1 MLISGYTLLG
11 TMELKDGIK
20 EAEITETTMK
30 LQAYGSDIEDVL
42 AGKKDFDSL
51 KTIISILT
59 KQLDDENLNLFDKM
73 LANYLLGESYNVLI
87 QKTCSP
93 QEAQFNNPIVWKA
106 VFYYRMALLYVEG
119 IFEKKQVA
127 LLVTAKNHRYNA
139 LIKLGDVYSHMGRL
153 QDGVECYK
161 DAALLYPNDYRWKFH
176 FGFTLFNTHSYYE
189 RAAERFVVSLMK
201 DLLRD
206 CLDKKEYTQSANYV
220 YNIIKD
226 WKSPDLN
233 DDKPIN
239 YESTEEG
246 EYNHWVNQNVLRLN
260 AYNDINFTSTLCQED
275 SLYFDGVFSPKT
287 EPDSWRR
294 LFQMLNEIKQE
305 YVSARYMLYS
315 YFMKSGSNHV
325 SDKNVR
331 LADLYDRS
339 NYSFHLE
346 LAKSAFR
353 SLYSILDKIAFVL
366 NEYLDLNMNPERVN
380 FSNVWYENSKSYRVK
395 EAILK
400 YKSIY
405 SLAGLLFI
413 RNDIYGGADDYL
425 QAEETKLLKKVR
437 NAIEHR
443 AIIIVDDGILE
454 DDGSVL
460 NISRIE
466 FERVSINLIKTV
478 RQAIFCFVN
487 AVNHIEYD
495 KKIEITKNGEMIIPQ
510 EIDSVKDDEKV

>member
-1 MLISGYTLLG
+1 MKIES
-11 TMELKDGIK
+11 
-20 EAEITETTMK
+20 AITQTTK
-30 LQAYGSDIEDVL
+30 ILQGYGSDLEDVL
-42 AGKKDFDSL
+42 LGKKGIDSL
-51 KTIISILT
+51 ETNISVVSKL
-59 KQLDDENLNLFDKM
+59 LGDGNLNLFDKM
-73 LANYLLGESYNVLI
+73 LANYLMGESYDVLI
-87 QKTCSP
+87 KKTCSP
-93 QEAQFNNPIVWKA
+93 QEAQYNNPNVWKA
-106 VFYYRMALLYVEG
+106 VYYYRMALLYVKS
-119 IFEKKQVA
+119 IFEMKQVA
-127 LLVTAKNHRYNA
+127 LFVTAKNYRYNA
-139 LIKLGDVYSHMGRL
+139 LIKLGNVYSHMGRL
-153 QDGVECYK
+153 QDGIECYK
-161 DAALLYPNDYRWKFH
+161 AAALLYSNNYRWKFH

-189 RAAERFVVSLMK
+189 RAAEGFVVSLMK
-201 DLLRD
+201 VLLRD
-206 CLDKKEYTQSANYV
+206 CLDKKEYSRSATYV
-220 YNIIKD
+220 YSIIKD

-233 DDKPIN
+233 EDRPVN
-239 YESTEEG
+239 YETTEEDD
-246 EYNHWVNQNVLRLN
+246 YNHWVNQNVLRLN
-260 AYNDINFTSTLCQED
+260 AYNDICFTSTLCQED
-275 SLYFDGVFSPKT
+275 SLYFDGVYSPKA
-287 EPDSWRR
+287 EPDSWRK

-315 YFMKSGSNHV
+315 YFKKSGSNHL
-325 SDKNVR
+325 SDMNVR
-331 LADLYDRS
+331 LADVYDIS

-346 LAKSAFR
+346 LSKSAFR
-353 SLYSILDKIAFVL
+353 SLYSILDKIAFAL
-366 NEYLDLNMNPERVN
+366 NDYLDLNMNPERVN

-413 RNDIYGGADDYL
+413 RNDIYGGAYDYL

>member
-1 MLISGYTLLG
+1 
-11 TMELKDGIK
+11 MELIGGIK
-20 EAEITETTMK
+20 EAEITKTTKM
-30 LQAYGSDIEDVL
+30 LQDYGSDIEDVL
-42 AGKKDFDSL
+42 AGKKGIDSL
-51 KTIISILT
+51 ETIISIVSKL
-59 KQLDDENLNLFDKM
+59 LGDGNLNLFDKM
-73 LANYLLGESYNVLI
+73 LANYLLGESHNVLI
-87 QKTCSP
+87 KKTCSP

-106 VFYYRMALLYVEG
+106 VYFYRMALLYVEG

-127 LLVTAKNHRYNA
+127 LFVTAKLHQYSA
-139 LIKLGDVYSHMGRL
+139 LIQLGDVYSHMGRF
-153 QDGVECYK
+153 QDGIECYK
-161 DAALLYPNDYRWKFH
+161 NAALLYPNDYKWKFH
-176 FGFTLFNTHSYYE
+176 FGFTLFDTHSYYE
-189 RAAERFVVSLMK
+189 RSAERFVVSLMK
-201 DLLRD
+201 DLLKD
-206 CLDKKEYTQSANYV
+206 CLDKKEYSQSANYV
-220 YNIIKD
+220 YGIIKD
-226 WKSPDLN
+226 WQTPDLK
-233 DDKPIN
+233 DDRPTN
-239 YESTEEG
+239 FESTEDD

-275 SLYFDGVFSPKT
+275 SLYFDGVYSPKT
-287 EPDSWRR
+287 EPDSWRI
-294 LFQMLNEIKQE
+294 LFQMLNEVKQE

-315 YFMKSGSNHV
+315 YFKKSGSNHV

-353 SLYSILDKIAFVL
+353 SLYSILDKIAFAL
-366 NEYLDLNMNPERVN
+366 NDYLDLKMNPERVN
-380 FSNVWYENSKSYRVK
+380 FSNVWYENSKSYRIK
-395 EAILK
+395 EEILK
-400 YKSIY
+400 YKSLY

-425 QAEETKLLKKVR
+425 QAEETRLLKKVR

-460 NISRIE
+460 NISRME
-466 FERVSINLIKTV
+466 FEGVSVNLIKTV

-495 KKIEITKNGEMIIPQ
+495 KKLEITKNGEMIIPQ
-510 EIDSVKDDEKV
+510 EIDPVKDDEKV

>member
-1 MLISGYTLLG
+1 MES
-11 TMELKDGIK
+11 MELKGGIK

-42 AGKKDFDSL
+42 AGKKDVDSL
-51 KTIISILT
+51 KTIISVLT
-59 KQLDDENLNLFDKM
+59 KQLDEGNLNLFDKM

-106 VFYYRMALLYVEG
+106 VYYYRMALLYVEG
-119 IFEKKQVA
+119 IFESKLVA
-127 LLVTAKNHRYNA
+127 LFVTAKHHRYNA
-139 LIKLGDVYSHMGRL
+139 LIRLGNVYSHIGRL
-153 QDGVECYK
+153 QDGIGCYK
-161 DAALLYPNDYRWKFH
+161 GAALLCPNDYMWKFY

-201 DLLRD
+201 EMLRE
-206 CLDKKEYTQSANYV
+206 CLDKKEYSQSANYV

-226 WKSPDLN
+226 WESPDLKE
-233 DDKPIN
+233 DKPIN

-275 SLYFDGVFSPKT
+275 SLYFDGVYSLKN

-315 YFMKSGSNHV
+315 YFWKSGSNHV

-339 NYSFHLE
+339 NYSFNLE

-380 FSNVWYENSKSYRVK
+380 FSNVWYENSKSYKIK
-395 EAILK
+395 EEILK
-400 YKSIY
+400 YKSLY

-443 AIIIVDDGILE
+443 AIIILDDGILE

-460 NISRIE
+460 KISRME
-466 FERVSINLIKTV
+466 FEGVAINLIKTV

-495 KKIEITKNGEMIIPQ
+495 KKLEITKNGEMIIPQ
-510 EIDSVKDDEKV
+510 EIDPVKDDEKV

>member
-1 MLISGYTLLG
+1 MDIRYWG

-20 EAEITETTMK
+20 EAKITETTKK

-127 LLVTAKNHRYNA
+127 LLVTAKNQRYNA

-206 CLDKKEYTQSANYV
+206 CLDMKEYSQLANYV
-220 YNIIKD
+220 YDIIKD
-226 WKSPDLN
+226 WESPDLN
-233 DDKPIN
+233 EDNPIN
-239 YESTEEG
+239 FEATEEG
-246 EYNHWVNQNVLRLN
+246 DYNHWVNQNVLRLN

-315 YFMKSGSNHV
+315 YFMKSGSSHV

-380 FSNVWYENSKSYRVK
+380 FSNVWYENSKLYRIK

-400 YKSIY
+400 YKSLY

-425 QAEETKLLKKVR
+425 QAKETKLLKKVR

-443 AIIIVDDGILE
+443 AIIIVDDGMLE

-460 NISRIE
+460 NISRME

-495 KKIEITKNGEMIIPQ
+495 KKLEITKNGKMIIPQ

>member
-1 MLISGYTLLG
+1 MNI
-11 TMELKDGIK
+11 KAHIK
-20 EAEITETTMK
+20 EAKVTKISEELQK
-30 LQAYGSDIEDVL
+30 LGSVVDDVL
-42 AGKKDFDSL
+42 AGKKCIDSIEA
-51 KTIISILT
+51 IISVLS
-59 KQLDDENLNLFDKM
+59 KQLVDGNLNLFDKM

-87 QKTCSP
+87 KKTCSP

-106 VFYYRMALLYVEG
+106 VYYYRMALLYVEG
-119 IFEKKQVA
+119 IFKRKLVA
-127 LLVTAKNHRYNA
+127 LFVTAKHHRYNA
-139 LIKLGDVYSHMGRL
+139 LIKLGNVYSHMGRL
-153 QDGVECYK
+153 QDGIKCYK

-176 FGFTLFNTHSYYE
+176 FCFTLFNTHSYYE

-220 YNIIKD
+220 YDIIKD
-226 WKSPDLN
+226 WESPDLN
-233 DDKPIN
+233 EDKPIN
-239 YESTEEG
+239 YEASEEG
-246 EYNHWVNQNVLRLN
+246 DYNYWVNRNVLRLN

-275 SLYFDGVFSPKT
+275 SLYFDGVFSPKA

-294 LFQMLNEIKQE
+294 LFQMLNEVKQE

-315 YFMKSGSNHV
+315 YFEKTGSNHL

-331 LADLYDRS
+331 LADVYDRS

-353 SLYSILDKIAFVL
+353 SLYSILDKIAFAL
-366 NEYLDLNMNPERVN
+366 NDYLDLDMNPERVN
-380 FSNVWYENSKSYRVK
+380 FSNVWYVNSKSFRIK
-395 EAILK
+395 EEILK
-400 YKSIY
+400 YKSLY

-425 QAEETKLLKKVR
+425 QAEETRLLKKVR

-460 NISRIE
+460 TISRME
-466 FERVSINLIKTV
+466 FEGVSINLIKTV

-487 AVNHIEYD
+487 AVNHIEYE
-495 KKIEITKNGEMIIPQ
+495 KKLEITKNGEMIIPQ
-510 EIDSVKDDEKV
+510 EIDPVKDDEKV

>member
-1 MLISGYTLLG
+1 MKMNI
-11 TMELKDGIK
+11 KAHIK
-20 EAEITETTMK
+20 EAKVTKISEK
-30 LQAYGSDIEDVL
+30 LQKLGSVVDDVL
-42 AGKKDFDSL
+42 AGKKCIDSIEA
-51 KTIISILT
+51 IISVLS
-59 KQLDDENLNLFDKM
+59 KQLVDGNLNLFDKM

-87 QKTCSP
+87 KKTCSP

-106 VFYYRMALLYVEG
+106 VYYYRMALLYVEG

-127 LLVTAKNHRYNA
+127 LFVTAKNYRYNV
-139 LIKLGDVYSHMGRL
+139 LIKLGNVYSHMGRL
-153 QDGVECYK
+153 QDGIGCYK
-161 DAALLYPNDYRWKFH
+161 GAALLYPNDYSWKFH

-201 DLLRD
+201 DMLRD
-206 CLDKKEYTQSANYV
+206 CLDKKEYSQSAFDV
-220 YNIIKD
+220 CNIIKD
-226 WKSPDLN
+226 WESPDLN
-233 DDKPIN
+233 EDKPIN
-239 YESTEEG
+239 YEATEEG
-246 EYNHWVNQNVLRLN
+246 DYNHWINQNVLRLN

-275 SLYFDGVFSPKT
+275 SLYFDGVFSPKA

-294 LFQMLNEIKQE
+294 LFQMLNEVKQE

-315 YFMKSGSNHV
+315 YFEKTGSNHL

-331 LADLYDRS
+331 LADVYDRS

-353 SLYSILDKIAFVL
+353 SLYSILDKIAFAL
-366 NEYLDLNMNPERVN
+366 NDYLDLDMNPERVN
-380 FSNVWYENSKSYRVK
+380 FSNVWYVNSKSFRIK
-395 EAILK
+395 EEILK
-400 YKSIY
+400 YKSLY

-425 QAEETKLLKKVR
+425 QAEETRLLKKVR

-460 NISRIE
+460 TISRME
-466 FERVSINLIKTV
+466 FEGVSINLIKTV

-487 AVNHIEYD
+487 AINHIECD
-495 KKIEITKNGEMIIPQ
+495 KKMEISKNGEMIVPQ

>member
-1 MLISGYTLLG
+1 
-11 TMELKDGIK
+11 MELKGGIK
-20 EAEITETTMK
+20 ESEITETTQM
-30 LQAYGSDIEDVL
+30 LQEYGSDIDDVL
-42 AGKKDFDSL
+42 AGKKGIDSL
-51 KTIISILT
+51 ETIISVVSKL
-59 KQLDDENLNLFDKM
+59 LGDGNLNLFDMM
-73 LANYLLGESYNVLI
+73 LANYLLGESYNVQI
-87 QKTCSP
+87 IKTFSP
-93 QEAQFNNPIVWKA
+93 QEAQFNNPIVWKS
-106 VFYYRMALLYVEG
+106 VYYYRMALLYVEG
-119 IFEKKQVA
+119 IIEKKQVA
-127 LLVTAKNHRYNA
+127 LFVTAKNYRYNA
-139 LIKLGDVYSHMGRL
+139 LIKLGNVYSHMGRL
-153 QDGVECYK
+153 QDGIGCYK
-161 DAALLYPNDYRWKFH
+161 GAALLYPNDYSWKFH

-189 RAAERFVVSLMK
+189 RAAEGFVVSLMK
-201 DLLRD
+201 DLLSD
-206 CLDKKEYTQSANYV
+206 CLDKKEYSQSANYV
-220 YNIIKD
+220 YGIIKD
-226 WKSPDLN
+226 WQSPDLN
-233 DDKPIN
+233 DDRLTN
-239 YESTEEG
+239 YEVTEEG
-246 EYNHWVNQNVLRLN
+246 EYNHWVNRNILRLN

-275 SLYFDGVFSPKT
+275 SLFFDGVFSPKT

-315 YFMKSGSNHV
+315 YFRKSGSNHV

-353 SLYSILDKIAFVL
+353 SLYSILDKIAFAL
-366 NEYLDLNMNPERVN
+366 NDYLDLNMNPERVN
-380 FSNVWYENSKSYRVK
+380 FSNVWYENSKSYRIK
-395 EAILK
+395 EEIQK
-400 YKSIY
+400 YKSLY
-405 SLAGLLFI
+405 SLTGLLFI

-443 AIIIVDDGILE
+443 AIIIVDDGLLE

-460 NISRIE
+460 NISRME

-495 KKIEITKNGEMIIPQ
+495 KKLEITKNGQMIIPQ
-510 EIDSVKDDEKV
+510 EIDSIKDDEKV